1 MNASIASAATWTSP
15 IAAVTV
21 AGSPD
26 STAARRFAAPA
37 AVASSAAWNAASI
50 TGPTSSAAVSS
61 APCPSAPVASRLS
74 IASRAAAFSG
84 VPDCAMSAGSSASS
98 SFKSAWISTP

>member
-15 IAAVTV
+15 IASATV

-26 STAARRFAAPA
+26 STADRRFAAPI

-50 TGPTSSAAVSS
+50 TGPTSSDAPSS
-61 APCPSAPVASRLS
+61 ASWPSAPVDSRLPM
-74 IASRAAAFSG
+74 ASRAAAFSG
-84 VPDCAMSAGSSASS
+84 VPACATRLGSSASS
-98 SFKSAWISTP
+98 SSRSAWI